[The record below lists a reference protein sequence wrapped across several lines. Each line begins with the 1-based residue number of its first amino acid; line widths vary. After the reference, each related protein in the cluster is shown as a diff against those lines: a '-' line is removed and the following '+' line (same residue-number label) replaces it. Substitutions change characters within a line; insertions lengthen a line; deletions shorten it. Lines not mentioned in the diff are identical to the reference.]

1 MKTRVFVI
9 YDSKVQAY
17 LQPFFA
23 RTAGEA
29 LRMWE
34 STVNDPKTQIS
45 KYPADFTLY
54 ETAEFNEL
62 TGAFSQHLNMLNLG
76 TALEVKTRHEAADV
90 NRIA

>member
-1 MKTRVFVI
+1 MKTKVYVI
-9 YDSKVQAY
+9 FDSKVSAY

-54 ETAEFNEL
+54 ETAEFNEA
-62 TGAFSQHLNMLNLG
+62 TGAFTQHLNLLNLG
-76 TALEVKTRHEAADV
+76 TALEVKAQQPADI